1 MWCRKNGR
9 NGFLRYMVLDTPNKS
24 RGNFMTHVRAVFCC
38 VSKMELG
45 LLIATPHGHIIC
57 QPAAWLRHPLIIHI
71 SYGCWLKQWE
81 TKGWSYVRSAWTVTS
96 AIFFGGKTLVS
107 LKFLK
112 CDLGHRCTFFNWCV
126 PGCLWWSKQ
135 TFLNEAHHLHHHRY
149 CDHPVP
155 SANVPCLQNAVFLI

>member
-1 MWCRKNGR
+1 
-9 NGFLRYMVLDTPNKS
+9 MVLDTPNKS

-112 CDLGHRCTFFNWCV
+112 CDLGHRCTFLIGV
-126 PGCLWWSKQ
+126 YQAVYDG
-135 TFLNEAHHLHHHRY
+135 LNK
-149 CDHPVP
+149 P
-155 SANVPCLQNAVFLI
+155 SWMRHIIFIIIVIVTIQCLQPMCLVYKMQCF